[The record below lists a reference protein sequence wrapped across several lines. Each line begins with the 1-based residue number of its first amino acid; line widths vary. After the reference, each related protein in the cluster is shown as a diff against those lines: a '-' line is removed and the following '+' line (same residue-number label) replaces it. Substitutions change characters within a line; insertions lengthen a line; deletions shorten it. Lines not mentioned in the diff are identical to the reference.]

1 MTEKEENVD
10 LSNSNWNIDQS
21 VTSGIIYDSLVGN
34 YGKPAVDAVIEK
46 LELHSE
52 DLSLGDNFKV
62 ILKILNGEL

>member
-1 MTEKEENVD
+1 MQTNINTIG
-10 LSNSNWNIDQS
+10 LNWSIDQS
-21 VTSGIIYDSLVGN
+21 VTSGVIYDSLVEN

-52 DLSLGDNFKV
+52 DLSLGDNSKV